1 MEGKKRDRKEE
12 VKLEENERPERWW
25 NGKTK
30 EPEDERER
38 EREAGR
44 KEGEGKTGARER
56 TEKEE
61 YWTFSTEWSLKKKQ
75 SHIRDAH
82 LPR

>member
-30 EPEDERER
+30 RTRGRMRKREKERQGEKEEKEKLARER
-38 EREAGR
+38 ED
-44 KEGEGKTGARER
+44 RER
-56 TEKEE
+56 GILD
-61 YWTFSTEWSLKKKQ
+61 F
-75 SHIRDAH
+75 
-82 LPR
+82 

>member
-38 EREAGR
+38 ERGR
-44 KEGEGKTGARER
+44 EKRRRRKNWRER
-56 TEKEE
+56 EDRERGILD
-61 YWTFSTEWSLKKKQ
+61 F
-75 SHIRDAH
+75 
-82 LPR
+82 

>member
-38 EREAGR
+38 ERERGR
-44 KEGEGKTGARER
+44 EKRKRRKSWRER
-56 TEKEE
+56 EDRERGILD
-61 YWTFSTEWSLKKKQ
+61 F
-75 SHIRDAH
+75 
-82 LPR
+82 